1 MKHLCILFIILLSWY
16 SASSQIVVVQP
27 PFPTINDD
35 ITVIYDATQG
45 NAGLVGVQQV
55 YMHTGLITDQSSTP
69 NDWKYVVGNWGQ
81 DDPKVKMINIG
92 NNKHMLS
99 YNIKTFYSVPANTI
113 IKQLAFVFRN
123 VDGSKEGKT
132 NDLKDIF
139 IPVFQSG
146 SSLSVNLV
154 SPSEKN
160 LIVKSGDTIP
170 ILFYASQKSNITIT
184 ENKALLKSISNATE
198 LSFDLIASNPGT
210 HKIFVTASTGTES
223 AKDSFIYTI
232 NPTVEVEDLPV
243 GIKPGINITS
253 DQSVIFALYAPYKKY
268 AYVIGDFNDWV
279 ADAAYFMKRT
289 TDGNT
294 WWIEVKNLETTKEYA
309 FQYYIDGELKI
320 GDPYSEK
327 VLDPFYDSGIPA
339 SVYPNLKAYPIG
351 KTTGVV
357 SVFKTTKD
365 VFNWQYN
372 SFSKP
377 KKTDLVIY
385 ELLVRDFIA
394 THSYKTLLDSL
405 DYLQKLGV
413 NAIELMPVNEF
424 DGNNSWGYATNFQL
438 ALDKYYGRPEDL
450 KAFIDACHGKGI
462 AVIFDMVL
470 NHACGLC
477 PLVELYFNKATGQVL
492 PQSPYYNVTPRH
504 PYNVCYDMNHES
516 KPTQY
521 FVDRVLDHWIEDFH
535 FDGFRFDLSKGITQV
550 YSTNDQQFS
559 AYDTSRI
566 KLLTRIANVC
576 WAKDPSFYV
585 ILEHF
590 AENKEEKELSS
601 KGMMLWGNINYN
613 YTEASMGYTATSDIS
628 NASYKYRGWA
638 DPNLIS
644 YMESHDEERV
654 MYKNLNYGN
663 TNGSYSIKKLN
674 TALGRVALDASFFFT
689 IPGPK
694 MIWMFGELG
703 YDYSINTC
711 EDGSINNN
719 CRLSPKPIKWD
730 YLNIESR
737 KRLMDIFSA
746 LINLKKNLAV
756 FETTDYTTKLS
767 GAQKSIHLN
776 SPDMN
781 FTILGNFDVKSVG
794 FDPQFQ
800 HTGWWYDYFS
810 GDSLNVT
817 NVNAPVSLVA
827 GEYHLYS
834 DKKLP
839 TPSITT
845 VVSTYEPDE
854 ILQSVIYPNPV
865 KDIIHINLTV
875 PSRNNLSV
883 KIYDIVG
890 KQLYKEDIKDLQSGD
905 YELSIPLN
913 SLSKTLSGNMLFI
926 KLVSGKYARMH
937 KVVIEDH

>member
-1 MKHLCILFIILLSWY
+1 MKYLFLFCLSLCTCI
-16 SASSQIVVVQP
+16 SASSQIVIVQP

-55 YMHTGLITDQSSTP
+55 YMHTGLITDQSAAP

-99 YNIKTFYSVPANTI
+99 FNIKTFYGVPANTI

-132 NDLKDIF
+132 SDLKDIF
-139 IPVFQSG
+139 SPVYQPNSG
-146 SSLSVNLV
+146 LLINLV
-154 SPSEKN
+154 TPSETN
-160 LIVKSGDTIP
+160 LIVEAGDTIP
-170 ILFYASQKSNITIT
+170 ILFYTSEKANITVT
-184 ENKALLKSISNATE
+184 ENKALLKSISDATV
-198 LSFDLIASNPGT
+198 LNFDLIVSSPGT
-210 HKIFVTASTGTES
+210 HLIFVSATTGTET
-223 AKDSFIYTI
+223 AKDSFYYTI
-232 NPTVEVEDLPV
+232 NPSVEVEDLPT
-243 GIKPGINITS
+243 GTQPGINITS
-253 DQSVIFALYAPYKKY
+253 DNSVIFALYAPYKKY
-268 AYVIGDFNDWV
+268 VYVIGDFNNWIP
-279 ADAAYFMKRT
+279 DANYYMKRT

-294 WWIEVKNLETTKEYA
+294 WWVEVKNLDPNIEYA

-320 GDPYSEK
+320 AEPYSEK
-327 VLDPFYDSGIPA
+327 VLDPYYDSGIPA
-339 SVYPNLKAYPIG
+339 SVYPNLKAYPAG

-357 SVFKTTKD
+357 TVFKTKKD
-365 VFNWQYN
+365 SYNWQNN
-372 SFSKP
+372 SFTKP

-385 ELLVRDFIA
+385 ELLIRDFIA
-394 THSYKTLLDSL
+394 THSYKTLLDTL
-405 DYLQKLGV
+405 NYLQKLGV

-477 PLVELYFNKATGQVL
+477 PLVELYFNNATGQVL
-492 PQSPYYNVTPRH
+492 PQSPYYNVVARH

-516 KPTQY
+516 KATQY

-535 FDGFRFDLSKGITQV
+535 FDGYRFDLSKGITQV
-550 YSTNDQQFS
+550 YSTNDAQFS

-601 KGMMLWGNINYN
+601 KGMMLWGNANYS
-613 YTEASMGYTATSDIS
+613 YTEASMGYTSDLS
-628 NASYKYRGWA
+628 GVSYKNRGWA

-654 MYKNLNYGN
+654 NYKNLNFGN
-663 TNGSYSIKKLN
+663 TNGSYSIKTLH
-674 TALGRVALDASFFFT
+674 TALDRIGMDASFFFT

-719 CRLSPKPIKWD
+719 CRLSPKPIRWD
-730 YLNIESR
+730 YLNVNNR
-737 KRLMDIFSA
+737 KRLNDIFTA
-746 LINLKKNLAV
+746 LINLKKSLPV
-756 FETTDYTTKLS
+756 FETTDFTIKLTGS
-767 GAQKSIHLN
+767 QKSIHLN
-776 SPDMN
+776 DPNMN
-781 FTILGNFDVKSVG
+781 IAVLGNFDVKTASI
-794 FDPQFQ
+794 DPQFQ

-810 GDSLNVT
+810 GDSIQVS
-817 NVNAPVSLVA
+817 NVNQLISLEA

-834 DKKLP
+834 DNKLA
-839 TPSITT
+839 TPELNPLVGTHE
-845 VVSTYEPDE
+845 VEN
-854 ILQSVIYPNPV
+854 ILESSVYPNPV
-865 KDIIHINLTV
+865 NDVIHIDLNL
-875 PSRNNLSV
+875 LSSDALNV
-883 KIYDIVG
+883 FIYDLSG
-890 KQLYKEDIKDLQSGD
+890 KILYRQDIKDLQGGE

-913 SLSKTLSGNMLFI
+913 SFSHRMNGNMLFV
-926 KLVSGKYARMH
+926 KLVSGKYAKMH
-937 KVVIEDH
+937 KVVVK